1 MWAAQAA
8 KMGYVGDGKR
18 VRFWEDHWFGCCSLA
33 IQYWEVYTI
42 VNEHNYTL
50 AEAWDGRNLRVT
62 FRRTV
67 NRRAMDQ
74 WLELLQITDSVCF
87 SEELDTLIWKF
98 NSSGK
103 YSVQSL

>member
-1 MWAAQAA
+1 V
-8 KMGYVGDGKR
+8 VG
-18 VRFWEDHWFGCCSLA
+18 
-33 IQYWEVYTI
+33 
-42 VNEHNYTL
+42 
-50 AEAWDGRNLRVT
+50 RVT
-62 FRRTV
+62 QLK
-67 NRRAMDQ
+67 RAMDQ